1 MFQNYLKIAV
11 RNLFRNNVYS
21 IINILGLTL
30 GILGSIIIFQLV
42 KYHLNTDSYHLKAKR
57 IYRVVND
64 LHLDDGS
71 VEKEKGSPFIL
82 HKTLKNDFAAVEY
95 VTYIAKE
102 QVTFSIIKKNNIIKY
117 KEKTGAVFTN
127 DQYFKIFDYD
137 WLVGKPN
144 LLNQP
149 NNVILTEKFAK
160 KYFGKENPIGKI
172 IRINNLQDIKVSGLL
187 KDYTENTDFK
197 NEVFISLPT
206 IKAIYPDYGYED
218 WTWFSKNRETYISL
232 LTNNNKQNIESQFPL
247 FSKKYYGESAKYFHF
262 HLQELSDVHFNVDY
276 GGIIRKSTIFILM
289 FLGFVLTLIA
299 CINFINLTNAQSFK
313 RFKEIGIRK
322 AIGSSQ
328 GQIFWQF
335 ITEISLI
342 VLISVSLALLL
353 GLMAIPTLNT
363 WFKTQ
368 ITISQYFDGKLLIF
382 IPILIILTIFTAGFY
397 PSLKISSLSPL
408 YTLKGIINGFDKGI
422 LIRKGLVIAQF
433 SISSILIAVSILI
446 ISQINF
452 LKNKDIGSDK
462 DLILQVNM
470 PSNKGDVLIPFGN
483 QLSQKSFI
491 KNFSFCRNAP
501 SSEIGNGGQVKFD
514 NRDWEKFA
522 VRSKVADD
530 NYTSTYGIKLL
541 LGRKPIHSDTINEV
555 LINQRLVKQL
565 GLQNLED
572 AMGKNLFI
580 GDGGGDGGKK
590 GKIVGIMSDFNNTDL
605 YTHIEP
611 TIVFSTQNR
620 YKQVAIK
627 LNNLDLM
634 EAIKQIQKIWEKIY
648 PNDVF
653 EYSFYDQELAAFY
666 EKEDLLNKLIIC
678 FALASIFI
686 SCLGLFGLAN
696 FTIVKR
702 TKEIGIRKVLGSSVS
717 QIVTLLTK
725 DFLKLVII
733 SFLIAVPLS
742 WYIMNKW
749 LQNFAFRIEISWW
762 MFAIAGVLSL
772 LIAILTVSFQAI
784 KAAMANPVES
794 LRSE

>member
-1 MFQNYLKIAV
+1 
-11 RNLFRNNVYS
+11 
-21 IINILGLTL
+21 
-30 GILGSIIIFQLV
+30 
-42 KYHLNTDSYHLKAKR
+42 
-57 IYRVVND
+57 
-64 LHLDDGS
+64 
-71 VEKEKGSPFIL
+71 
-82 HKTLKNDFAAVEY
+82 
-95 VTYIAKE
+95 
-102 QVTFSIIKKNNIIKY
+102 
-117 KEKTGAVFTN
+117 
-127 DQYFKIFDYD
+127 
-137 WLVGKPN
+137 
-144 LLNQP
+144 
-149 NNVILTEKFAK
+149 
-160 KYFGKENPIGKI
+160 
-172 IRINNLQDIKVSGLL
+172 
-187 KDYTENTDFK
+187 
-197 NEVFISLPT
+197 
-206 IKAIYPDYGYED
+206 
-218 WTWFSKNRETYISL
+218 
-232 LTNNNKQNIESQFPL
+232 
-247 FSKKYYGESAKYFHF
+247 
-262 HLQELSDVHFNVDY
+262 
-276 GGIIRKSTIFILM
+276 
-289 FLGFVLTLIA
+289 
-299 CINFINLTNAQSFK
+299 
-313 RFKEIGIRK
+313 
-322 AIGSSQ
+322 
-328 GQIFWQF
+328 
-335 ITEISLI
+335 
-342 VLISVSLALLL
+342 
-353 GLMAIPTLNT
+353 
-363 WFKTQ
+363 
-368 ITISQYFDGKLLIF
+368 
-382 IPILIILTIFTAGFY
+382 
-397 PSLKISSLSPL
+397 
-408 YTLKGIINGFDKGI
+408 
-422 LIRKGLVIAQF
+422 
-433 SISSILIAVSILI
+433 
-446 ISQINF
+446 
-452 LKNKDIGSDK
+452 
-462 DLILQVNM
+462 M